1 MGREEVQATLPVVGV
16 ESRSARGRPV
26 EPAPVHDHHDFLRGL
41 PAGCPH
47 LLDILAQLLRLTVRD
62 ALREALGGAIL
73 DGPNDAEHHAPG
85 NTAPGAL
92 RPPRLPC
99 EGRLACELAR
109 AQGAAGAA
117 RTRGGAPPA
126 GAGQRQAPQDG
137 CVGLEPNALPATS
150 LRCERRAGD

>member
-1 MGREEVQATLPVVGV
+1 MGREEVQATFPVVGV

-92 RPPRLPC
+92 RPHACRVRAASRVSWLGRR
-99 EGRLACELAR
+99 GRLGRRAR
-109 AQGAAGAA
+109 
-117 RTRGGAPPA
+117 
-126 GAGQRQAPQDG
+126 GAGRHQ
-137 CVGLEPNALPATS
+137 PARGSAKRHRTGAS
-150 LRCERRAGD
+150 ASSPMLSPRRA